1 VHTAVVPARF
11 NPAAR
16 RRSPATAD
24 LLLHPVRLRI
34 VQAFLGR
41 RTLTTAELGAELED
55 VPTASL
61 YRHVGL
67 LADAGVLTVA
77 EERKVRGAAER
88 HYRLVDETTSA
99 DPAGMTAED
108 HRRAFATFVAALLAD
123 FDRYVDRAGS
133 SPDLAADGV
142 GYRQAGLWL
151 DDVELGDLLAELRAL
166 VTARMALPQREGRR
180 RRILSTVLML
190 GD

>member
-1 VHTAVVPARF
+1 V
-11 NPAAR
+11 
-16 RRSPATAD
+16 ATAD

-34 VQAFLGR
+34 VQAFLGE
-41 RTLTTAELGAELED
+41 RTLTTAELGAELDD

-67 LADAGVLTVA
+67 LLDAGVLTVI
-77 EERKVRGAAER
+77 EERRVRGAAER
-88 HYRLVDETTSA
+88 RYRLVVEGASA
-99 DPAGMTAED
+99 DPAGMSADD

-123 FDRYVDRAGS
+123 LDRYLDRAGDA
-133 SPDLAADGV
+133 PDLAADGV

-151 DDVELGDLLAELRAL
+151 DDDEFAGLLSDLRE
-166 VTARMALPQREGRR
+166 VVGARMALPQRVGRR
-180 RRILSTVLML
+180 RRILSTVLMP

>member
-1 VHTAVVPARF
+1 V
-11 NPAAR
+11 
-16 RRSPATAD
+16 ATAD

-34 VQAFLGR
+34 VQAFLGQR
-41 RTLTTAELGAELED
+41 ALTTAELGAELDD

-88 HYRLVDETTSA
+88 RYRLAEEATSA
-99 DPAGMTAED
+99 DVAGMSAED

-123 FDRYVDRAGS
+123 FDRYVDAAGPF
-133 SPDLAADGV
+133 PDLAADGV

-151 DDVELGDLLAELRAL
+151 DDDELAELLADLRAM
-166 VTARMALPQREGRR
+166 VGSRMALPQREGRR
-180 RRILSTVLML
+180 RRILSTVLMP
-190 GD
+190 GG

>member
-1 VHTAVVPARF
+1 V
-11 NPAAR
+11 
-16 RRSPATAD
+16 ATAD

-34 VQAFLGR
+34 VQAFLGKR
-41 RTLTTAELGAELED
+41 VLTTAELGVELDD

-67 LADAGVLTVA
+67 LAEAGVLTVA

-88 HYRLVDETTSA
+88 YYRLADEATSA

-123 FDRYVDRAGS
+123 FDRYVDGAGP

-151 DDVELGDLLAELRAL
+151 DDEELGDLLAELRA
-166 VTARMALPQREGRR
+166 VVAARMALPQREGRR
-180 RRILSTVLML
+180 RRILSTVLMP
-190 GD
+190 GG